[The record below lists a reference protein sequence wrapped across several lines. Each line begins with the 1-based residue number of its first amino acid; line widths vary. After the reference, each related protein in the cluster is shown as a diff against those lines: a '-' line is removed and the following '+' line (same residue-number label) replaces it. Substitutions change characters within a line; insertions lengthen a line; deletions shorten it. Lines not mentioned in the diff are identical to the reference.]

1 VTNHIRTLA
10 CASLLTAACAAP
22 ALAQDKPAE
31 SSSTPAPVPLK
42 LQVVISRFEG
52 EKKISSM
59 PYMLSVNAGRGGS
72 LRMGTR
78 VPIVST
84 SFTPIATGGAGV
96 NPLTSYQYTD
106 IGTNIDC
113 GTAVLNDGRFRVDLT
128 IEDSSVYPEDQVR
141 TANTDRPSF
150 RSFRATNSMVLK
162 DGQTTQFTTAVDKVT
177 GIVTK
182 VDVTLTVV
190 K

>member
-1 VTNHIRTLA
+1 VTDHTRRLA
-10 CASLLTAACAAP
+10 CAALLAAACAAP
-22 ALAQDKPAE
+22 ASAQDKPAD
-31 SSSTPAPVPLK
+31 SKPPAPIVFK
-42 LQVVISRFEG
+42 LQVVVTRFEG
-52 EKKISSM
+52 DKKISSM
-59 PYMLSVNAGRGGS
+59 PYMLSVNAGRPAN

-113 GTAVLNDGRFRVDLT
+113 SSTVVDAGKFRIDLT
-128 IEDSSVYPEDQVR
+128 IEDSSVYPEDQSRSGNV
-141 TANTDRPSF
+141 DRPSF

-162 DGQTTQFTTAVDKVT
+162 DGETTQFTSAVDKIT

>member
-1 VTNHIRTLA
+1 MHELA
-10 CASLLTAACAAP
+10 DQLPGRLVAVDSELELEFERRVVESS
-22 ALAQDKPAE
+22 ALAFRIAY
-31 SSSTPAPVPLK
+31 
-42 LQVVISRFEG
+42 G
-52 EKKISSM
+52 KKISSM
-59 PYMLSVNAGRGGS
+59 PYMLSVNAGRPAS

-78 VPIVST
+78 VPIAST

-113 GTAVLNDGRFRVDLT
+113 GTAVINDGRFRVDLT
-128 IEDSSVYPEDQVR
+128 IDDSSVYPEDQVR
-141 TANTDRPSF
+141 TNTDRPSF

-162 DGQTTQFTTAVDKVT
+162 DGQTTQFTSAVDKVT

-182 VDVTLTVV
+182 VDVTLTV
-190 K
+190 

>member
-1 VTNHIRTLA
+1 MHELADQLPGRLVAVDSELELEFERRVVESSTLA
-10 CASLLTAACAAP
+10 FRIAY
-22 ALAQDKPAE
+22 
-31 SSSTPAPVPLK
+31 
-42 LQVVISRFEG
+42 G
-52 EKKISSM
+52 KKISSM
-59 PYMLSVNAGRGGS
+59 PYMLSVNAGRPAS

-78 VPIVST
+78 VLIAST

-96 NPLTSYQYTD
+96 NPLTSYQYQH

-113 GTAVLNDGRFRVDLT
+113 GTAVINDGRFRVDLT
-128 IEDSSVYPEDQVR
+128 IDDSSVYPEDQVR
-141 TANTDRPSF
+141 TSNTDRQSF

-162 DGQTTQFTTAVDKVT
+162 DGQTMQFTTAVDKVT

>member
-1 VTNHIRTLA
+1 MTNHIRRLA
-10 CASLLTAACAAP
+10 SASLLAAACAAP
-22 ALAQDKPAE
+22 ARAQDKPAD
-31 SSSTPAPVPLK
+31 TKPPATVPLK
-42 LQVVISRFEG
+42 LQVVITRFEG
-52 EKKISSM
+52 DRKISSM
-59 PYMLSVNAGRGGS
+59 PYTLSMNAGRPAS

-113 GTAVLNDGRFRVDLT
+113 STEVLDARKFRVDLT
-128 IEDSSVYPEDQVR
+128 IEDSSVYPEDQAR
-141 TANTDRPSF
+141 PGSLDRPSF

-162 DGQTTQFTTAVDKVT
+162 DGETSQFTSAVDKVT